1 MVARV
6 PDPPR
11 PESSS
16 PDSSSPATASL
27 VRRRFWYRAQRE
39 WLVLVILL
47 GILALWNG
55 PLGNGLPSITQQYL
69 EQPDPSGQ
77 VESQGVVARLDLAL
91 YDLFLRTSALPRDP
105 DIVIVAIDDDSI
117 AQIGRWPWERP
128 IVAELVSQVAA
139 MAPRALGIDIVFAE
153 PAVNPRHDE
162 ILAAAFDRAR
172 PILAVAREPFGAN
185 SYLPLYPIAG
195 LAHHARLGHVVMTH
209 GADGR
214 VRGLFAREGYLPA
227 MALALVEPG
236 VHGDRAA
243 ADAMLSR
250 GDWSSQ
256 QPLMPRAIERTAE
269 AFSAV
274 AVLRGDVP
282 ADALRGR
289 RVLIGTTA
297 VGVGDT
303 FSTPL
308 IVDRNRASGVEL
320 HAVVSAALSQDRL
333 IRPIHPWSHALLSLA
348 AIIGLMVVLFRA
360 APQYSLPICVAA
372 IALLLAITAVA
383 FHYDHWLQ
391 PAGLMAAFVLAY
403 PLWSWRRLSAASAGL
418 LRHARRLEAMP
429 TVLATTAYEPRSA
442 EPIARELGR
451 LSDAA
456 TQVQLL
462 NRFLLDGLES
472 LPHPVLIAEPTGRIL
487 FRNQRMVDAFG
498 DQAPAVGGDATR
510 WFETT
515 FHAPVPAPR
524 APGATDLTPARGI
537 EFLDDRRRNWLVGL
551 NLTGRADGGPAA
563 PASAGA
569 AAAGANAAGAA
580 AVGAANG
587 GGATAAT
594 TATAAEAPA
603 DSGQRLLLQLVDFTA
618 LRAAE
623 REREEAISFLS
634 HDLRSPQVSILA
646 MANAQGETDPIDPAT
661 LRRHAHRALELTDEF
676 LAFARAGSKPIE
688 REAHDLADLATEI
701 VDLSWDRA
709 RKRGVRLTQAG
720 LCEAAMVV
728 CDAGMIRRAA
738 LNLIENAIRHTA
750 PDSTVT
756 VRVSDGGSDW
766 TLEIEDEGPGIAP
779 AFLASIFQAWSQA
792 DRPAPQGGETRGS
805 SGLGLAMVQRT
816 VSRHGGTV
824 SARNR
829 KQSPGAAFE
838 IRLPKAP
845 AGIIFDHG
853 TADDRT
859 QSRHGPLGHS

>member
-1 MVARV
+1 MVSV
-6 PDPPR
+6 PDPP
-11 PESSS
+11 S
-16 PDSSSPATASL
+16 A

-39 WLVLVILL
+39 WLVLVVLL
-47 GILALWNG
+47 GGLALWNG

-77 VESQGVVARLDLAL
+77 VERQGVVARLDLSL

-128 IVAELVSQVAA
+128 IVAELVSQVSA

-153 PAVNPRHDE
+153 PAANPRHDE
-162 ILAAAFDRAR
+162 ILAAAFERAR
-172 PILAVAREPFGAN
+172 PILAVAREPFGAT
-185 SYLPLYPIAG
+185 SFLPLYPVAG
-195 LAHHARLGHVVMTH
+195 LAQRARLGHVVMTH

-227 MALALVEPG
+227 MSLALVDPG

-274 AVLRGDVP
+274 SILRGDVP
-282 ADALRGR
+282 AEALRGR

-297 VGVGDT
+297 VGIGDT

-308 IVDRNRASGVEL
+308 IIDRNRASGVEL
-320 HAVVSAALSQDRL
+320 HAVVSAALSQNRL

-372 IALLLAITAVA
+372 IGVLLVITAVA
-383 FHYDHWLQ
+383 FRFDRWLQ
-391 PAGLMAAFVLAY
+391 PAGLMTAFVLAY

-456 TQVQLL
+456 TQARLL

-487 FRNQRMVDAFG
+487 FRNQRMVEAFG
-498 DQAPAVGGDATR
+498 DQAPAVGSDAAR
-510 WFETT
+510 WFERI

-524 APGATDLTPARGI
+524 APGATDLSPARGV

-551 NLTGRADGGPAA
+551 NLTGRAEGEPA
-563 PASAGA
+563 G
-569 AAAGANAAGAA
+569 
-580 AVGAANG
+580 
-587 GGATAAT
+587 
-594 TATAAEAPA
+594 EALA
-603 DSGQRLLLQLVDFTA
+603 DTGQRLMLQLVDFTA

-646 MANAQGETDPIDPAT
+646 MANAQDDTGPIDPAT

-688 REAHDLADLATEI
+688 RETHDLADLATEI

-709 RKRGVRLTQAG
+709 RKRGVRLTQTG
-720 LCEAAMVV
+720 VSEAAMVI
-728 CDAGMIRRAA
+728 CDASMIRRAA

-750 PDSTVT
+750 PDSTIT
-756 VRVSDGGSDW
+756 VRVGDAGPDW
-766 TLEIEDEGPGIAP
+766 SLEIEDEGPGIAP

-792 DRPAPQGGETRGS
+792 DRPSATGGETRGS

-829 KQSPGAAFE
+829 TQSPGAAFE

-859 QSRHGPLGHS
+859 ESRHGPLGHP